1 VNAYDDDSLLARL
14 RAADPAASLPPADP
28 ERVADLLEDVMGET
42 TTRTTESRDTG
53 ARDRSPLTW
62 LVAAA
67 AVLLIMATGAF
78 ALVDR
83 GHDTTAT
90 ADQTV
95 TSLAVPQTQGRCLIP
110 NAAVLRLQTIA
121 FHGTLTA
128 LAGGSATFRV
138 DTWFTGGPTDV
149 ATVSA
154 SPEQLATF
162 VGGADLTVGGHYLVA
177 AHNGLVTGCG
187 LSGPDSP
194 ARTALYHQ
202 AFGG

>member
-1 VNAYDDDSLLARL
+1 MNEYDDDSLLARL

-95 TSLAVPQTQGRCLIP
+95 TSLAVPQTQGRCLSRTP
-110 NAAVLRLQTIA
+110 PSFDCRRSPS
-121 FHGTLTA
+121 TA
-128 LAGGSATFRV
+128 PSPPSPVAPPRSGSTP
-138 DTWFTGGPTDV
+138 G
-149 ATVSA
+149 
-154 SPEQLATF
+154 
-162 VGGADLTVGGHYLVA
+162 
-177 AHNGLVTGCG
+177 
-187 LSGPDSP
+187 SP
-194 ARTALYHQ
+194 ADRRTWPRSVRHPSSWPPSSEAPT
-202 AFGG
+202 

>member
-1 VNAYDDDSLLARL
+1 MNEYDDDTLLARL
-14 RAADPAASLPPADP
+14 RAADPAASLPPAGP
-28 ERVADLLEDVMGET
+28 ETVADLLEDVMGET
-42 TTRTTESRDTG
+42 TTRTNESRDTG
-53 ARDRSPLTW
+53 AHDRSPLTW

-67 AVLLIMATGAF
+67 AVLLIVATGAF
-78 ALVDR
+78 ALVNHGR
-83 GHDTTAT
+83 DTTAT
-90 ADQTV
+90 ADHTV

-128 LAGGSATFRV
+128 LADDSATFRV
-138 DTWFTGGPTDV
+138 DTWFTGGRTDE

-154 SPEQLATF
+154 PPERLASF

-177 AHNGLVTGCG
+177 AHDGLVSGCG
-187 LSGPDSP
+187 LSGPDNP
-194 ARTALYHQ
+194 ARAALYRR